1 MVTLTRETGG
11 VRDETRGPSDHH
23 LSGPSDGA
31 LFDRTLSFDR
41 TLFDRALDELLR
53 REMDRLS
60 FLGAE
65 DRETLRR
72 HLAGFVARG
81 GRRLRPA
88 FVYWGHRASGGSP
101 DDLDAVLAAGCSIE
115 LLHAC
120 ALILDDVMDES
131 PLRRG
136 RVTAHV
142 ALAERH
148 REGGWAGSSRRFGES
163 AAVLLGM
170 LAFTWADS
178 ALLADRRRLADAL
191 EVLTQ
196 LRVELAAGQY
206 LDLTCAARGGGGRRE
221 ALLISTYKSGKY
233 TVERPLHLGHA
244 IAGGE
249 PGLRRVLS
257 AYALPLGEAFQL
269 RDDVL
274 GVFGDPART
283 GKPAGADLLQGKR
296 TYLLAL
302 ARERADGPGA
312 ALLDALP
319 RPGEA
324 RPDALPDALPKP
336 GEAPPDLVAAAREV
350 IVATGALE
358 TVERRIG
365 DLTEAAAGALSGADM
380 PADARSALLDLARRL
395 THPDPTGPLARACRA
410 QPDPARPGPAPL
422 AESAGPSTGGARR

>member
-1 MVTLTRETGG
+1 MLTLTRETGSI
-11 VRDETRGPSDHH
+11 RDETREP
-23 LSGPSDGA
+23 
-31 LFDRTLSFDR
+31 FDRRLSD
-41 TLFDRALDELLR
+41 LFDRALDELLR
-53 REMDRLS
+53 REMSRLS
-60 FLGAE
+60 FLGAD
-65 DRETLRR
+65 DREVLRR
-72 HLAGFVARG
+72 HLADFVARG

-101 DDLDAVLAAGCSIE
+101 DDLGAVLAAGCSIE

-136 RVTAHV
+136 RTTAHL

-148 REGGWAGSSRRFGES
+148 RELGWAGSSRRFGES

-191 EVLTQ
+191 EVFTQ
-196 LRVELAAGQY
+196 LRVELIAGQY
-206 LDLTCAARGGGGRRE
+206 LDLTCAARGGGDHRE

-274 GVFGDPART
+274 GVFGDPAVT
-283 GKPAGADLLQGKR
+283 GKPVLDDLREGKR
-296 TYLLAL
+296 TVLMAYAY
-302 ARERADGPGA
+302 ARARGPERDRLRTWHGA
-312 ALLDALP
+312 
-319 RPGEA
+319 
-324 RPDALPDALPKP
+324 
-336 GEAPPDLVAAAREV
+336 PDLDERRAAELRQI
-350 IVATGALE
+350 IVDTGALGE
-358 TVERRIG
+358 VEDLIALRAGQALGALRDCAIAPEAARALAV
-365 DLTEAAAGALSGADM
+365 LTE
-380 PADARSALLDLARRL
+380 RL
-395 THPDPTGPLARACRA
+395 T
-410 QPDPARPGPAPL
+410 
-422 AESAGPSTGGARR
+422 RRVR

>member
-11 VRDETRGPSDHH
+11 VRDETREPFDRH
-23 LSGPSDGA
+23 LSGPSDGFA
-31 LFDRTLSFDR
+31 SEPSMFDRA
-41 TLFDRALDELLR
+41 LFDRALDDLLR
-53 REMDRLS
+53 REMDRLT
-60 FLGAE
+60 FLGAD

-72 HLAGFVARG
+72 HLAAFVTGG
-81 GRRLRPA
+81 GRRLRPV

-101 DDLDAVLAAGCSIE
+101 DDLGAVLAAGCSVE
-115 LLHAC
+115 LIHAC

-142 ALAERH
+142 AIAERH
-148 REGGWAGSSRRFGES
+148 RELGWAGSPRRFGES

-178 ALLADRRRLADAL
+178 ALLADPRRLADAM

-206 LDLTCAARGGGGRRE
+206 LDLTCAARGDGGRRE

-249 PGLRRVLS
+249 PGLRQVLT

-269 RDDVL
+269 RD
-274 GVFGDPART
+274 
-283 GKPAGADLLQGKR
+283 
-296 TYLLAL
+296 
-302 ARERADGPGA
+302 
-312 ALLDALP
+312 
-319 RPGEA
+319 
-324 RPDALPDALPKP
+324 
-336 GEAPPDLVAAAREV
+336 EV
-350 IVATGALE
+350 
-358 TVERRIG
+358 
-365 DLTEAAAGALSGADM
+365 
-380 PADARSALLDLARRL
+380 DLARRL
-395 THPDPTGPLARACRA
+395 T
-410 QPDPARPGPAPL
+410 QPEPARPGPAQPGQDQPRPAAPAGS
-422 AESAGPSTGGARR
+422 AEPSSGGVRR

>member
-1 MVTLTRETGG
+1 MLTLTRETGS
-11 VRDETRGPSDHH
+11 VRDDTREPFDRR
-23 LSGPSDGA
+23 LSG
-31 LFDRTLSFDR
+31 LFDH
-41 TLFDRALDELLR
+41 ALHELLR
-53 REMDRLS
+53 RELGRLS
-60 FLGAE
+60 FLGAD
-65 DRETLRR
+65 DREVLRR
-72 HLAGFVARG
+72 HLADFVARG

-101 DDLDAVLAAGCSIE
+101 DELGAVLAAGCSIE

-136 RVTAHV
+136 RTTAHL

-148 REGGWAGSSRRFGES
+148 RELGWAGSSRRFGES
-163 AAVLLGM
+163 AAILLGV

-191 EVLTQ
+191 EVFTQ
-196 LRVELAAGQY
+196 LRVELIAGQY
-206 LDLTCAARGGGGRRE
+206 LDLTCAARGGGDRRE
-221 ALLISTYKSGKY
+221 ASLISTYKSGKY

-296 TYLLAL
+296 TYLLTL

-319 RPGEA
+319 GTGEA
-324 RPDALPDALPKP
+324 RPDRL
-336 GEAPPDLVAAAREV
+336 AAARDV

-358 TVERRIG
+358 EVERRIRG
-365 DLTEAAAGALSGADM
+365 LTECAGEALSGADM
-380 PADARSALLDLARRL
+380 PADVRAALLGLARRL
-395 THPDPTGPLARACRA
+395 TLPHTASSSHSASP
-410 QPDPARPGPAPL
+410 PGPASSPH
-422 AESAGPSTGGARR
+422 SASSPSSAASPGSADPAAGRAG

>member
-1 MVTLTRETGG
+1 MLTLTRESGG
-11 VRDETRGPSDHH
+11 VRDDPREPFDRH
-23 LSGPSDGA
+23 LSG
-31 LFDRTLSFDR
+31 LFDH
-41 TLFDRALDELLR
+41 ALDELLR
-53 REMDRLS
+53 RELSRLS
-60 FLGAE
+60 FLGAD
-65 DRETLRR
+65 DREVLRR
-72 HLAGFVARG
+72 HLADFVARG

-88 FVYWGHRASGGSP
+88 FVYWGHRACGGSP
-101 DDLDAVLAAGCSIE
+101 DDLGAVLAAGCSIE

-136 RVTAHV
+136 RTTAHL

-148 REGGWAGSSRRFGES
+148 RELGWAGSSQRFGES
-163 AAVLLGM
+163 AAILLGV

-191 EVLTQ
+191 EVFTQ
-196 LRVELAAGQY
+196 LRVELIAGQY
-206 LDLTCAARGGGGRRE
+206 LDLTCAARGGGDHRE
-221 ALLISTYKSGKY
+221 ALLISTYKSGRY

-244 IAGGE
+244 IAGGD

-296 TYLLAL
+296 TYLLTL

-319 RPGEA
+319 GTGEA
-324 RPDALPDALPKP
+324 RPDRL
-336 GEAPPDLVAAAREV
+336 AAAREV

-358 TVERRIG
+358 AVERRIR
-365 DLTEAAAGALSGADM
+365 DLTESAGEALSGADI
-380 PADARSALLDLARRL
+380 PADARTALLGLALRL
-395 THPDPTGPLARACRA
+395 A
-410 QPDPARPGPAPL
+410 QPHPAAEPHPAARPDHTTRPGQAGNAASPGPAPQAGS
-422 AESAGPSTGGARR
+422 AEPAAGGAA

>member
-1 MVTLTRETGG
+1 MLTLTRETGS
-11 VRDETRGPSDHH
+11 VRDETREPFDRH
-23 LSGPSDGA
+23 LSD
-31 LFDRTLSFDR
+31 
-41 TLFDRALDELLR
+41 LFDRALNELLR
-53 REMDRLS
+53 REMSRLS
-60 FLGAE
+60 FLGTD
-65 DRETLRR
+65 DREVLRR
-72 HLAGFVARG
+72 HLADFVVRG

-101 DDLDAVLAAGCSIE
+101 DDLGAVLAAGCSIE

-136 RVTAHV
+136 RTTAHL

-148 REGGWAGSSRRFGES
+148 RELGWAGSPRRFGES
-163 AAVLLGM
+163 AAILLGV

-191 EVLTQ
+191 EVFTQ
-196 LRVELAAGQY
+196 LRVELIAGQY
-206 LDLTCAARGGGGRRE
+206 LDLTCAARGGGDHRE

-296 TYLLAL
+296 TYLLTL

-319 RPGEA
+319 GTGEA
-324 RPDALPDALPKP
+324 RPDHL
-336 GEAPPDLVAAAREV
+336 AAAREV

-358 TVERRIG
+358 AVERRIRG
-365 DLTEAAAGALSGADM
+365 LTDSAGEALSGADM
-380 PADARSALLDLARRL
+380 PADARAALLGLARRL
-395 THPDPTGPLARACRA
+395 A
-410 QPDPARPGPAPL
+410 QPGPAASPDQADRAASSGPAPL
-422 AESAGPSTGGARR
+422 AGPASQPGPAALAGSAEPAAGGAG

>member
-11 VRDETRGPSDHH
+11 VGEETREPSDRRPP
-23 LSGPSDGA
+23 GPPDDALPGA
-31 LFDRTLSFDR
+31 GVIDRPLADRDLFDRD
-41 TLFDRALDELLR
+41 LFDRSLDELLR

-88 FVYWGHRASGGSP
+88 FVYWGHRACGGSP

-136 RVTAHV
+136 HVTAHV

-148 REGGWAGSSRRFGES
+148 RERGWAGSSRRFGES

-296 TYLLAL
+296 TYLLTL

-319 RPGEA
+319 GPGGA
-324 RPDALPDALPKP
+324 R
-336 GEAPPDLVAAAREV
+336 PDLVAAVREM

-365 DLTEAAAGALSGADM
+365 DLTEAAAGALSAADM
-380 PADARSALLDLARRL
+380 PADARAALLDLARRL
-395 THPDPTGPLARACRA
+395 TDPDPDPTGPAAPTGR
-410 QPDPARPGPAPL
+410 ARPGPAPL
-422 AESAGPSTGGARR
+422 AGSAEPSAGGARR